1 MVKKQNAVGL
11 STLLLGF
18 SVGTLGE
25 QTVNDTENLV
35 KYSPVVKEDLKAET
49 DKVEGTS
56 IDFKSTDMD
65 SSLWDN
71 GGGFLNFDKKED
83 KDEKVVYV
91 SSTDPEETN
100 ESSRF
105 PTNIMIGCIIPDKN
119 CDFHAES

>member
-1 MVKKQNAVGL
+1 MAKKQNAVGL

-25 QTVNDTENLV
+25 QTVN
-35 KYSPVVKEDLKAET
+35 

-71 GGGFLNFDKKED
+71 GGGFLNFDKKQD

-100 ESSRF
+100 ESYTDMVNSLLS
-105 PTNIMIGCIIPDKN
+105 PISADIDLKK
-119 CDFHAES
+119 

>member
-1 MVKKQNAVGL
+1 MAKKQNAVGL

-35 KYSPVVKEDLKAET
+35 KYSTVVKEDLKAET

-71 GGGFLNFDKKED
+71 GGGFLNFGKKED
-83 KDEKVVYV
+83 KEVVYV

-100 ESSRF
+100 ESYTDMVNSLLS
-105 PTNIMIGCIIPDKN
+105 PISADIDLKK
-119 CDFHAES
+119 